1 VGPGGGGVVVE
12 WAPLEQ
18 EKHPRKQVEKI
29 EQAAMN
35 RGRKAKCMRRRI
47 APTGDCAA
55 HSRLG
60 TLHRTMGRTEDAKT
74 QIELYKKHKDMKEK
88 LRALYKALQ
97 IQPKEISADE
107 PEQK

>member
-1 VGPGGGGVVVE
+1 
-12 WAPLEQ
+12 
-18 EKHPRKQVEKI
+18 
-29 EQAAMN
+29 
-35 RGRKAKCMRRRI
+35 
-47 APTGDCAA
+47 
-55 HSRLG
+55 
-60 TLHRTMGRTEDAKT
+60 MGRTEDAKT